1 MPADSFQIIHALAI
15 ILIASLVGGWLA
27 SLCRIPRV
35 TGYLLAGLVIGP
47 SFAHSFGLPQLISNA
62 ALKELQLVSDIAL
75 ALILMNIGSQLRTEN
90 LRRWKQRIF
99 IFSFSETMISG
110 FLVGLLIFCAN
121 QFLVQHIVTNLSLIQ
136 TSLFFA
142 IFTGTISIATAPAA
156 TLMVI
161 REYEAE
167 GPVTSTVLTLVS
179 LNNLI
184 SVFAFSIAVHLL
196 VSSDGGFSAIIY
208 KLCMPI
214 LLGGFVGFIMS
225 LWAQRMELPSEH
237 KILLLGGVTIVA
249 FSSRALGLEPLLS
262 CLVLGM
268 ILADSSPRWH
278 RLVKS
283 LNEVDYPLYVVFF
296 VLAGA
301 NLHLET
307 LGHIGL
313 LGVTYVFART
323 CGKMAGA
330 LFGARLGH
338 FGQREQSW
346 VGMTLLAQAGMAIG
360 LAATLSKLWPEGGKL
375 VETII
380 LGSVVIFELIGPLAV
395 RCGLVKA
402 GEVPL
407 LSLLRKRAP
416 QSGME
421 GLHDVANHFRT
432 NLGLPAG
439 RKLQDPGD
447 ILVRHVMRH
456 NVETI
461 HHGTNFQELLRIIAH
476 SRYDRF
482 PVVDD
487 DSNFIGIINY
497 TEIRNL
503 LFDQSLSDLL
513 VARDLVSSTHHSIAP
528 DTPLREALKTFQ
540 KKRNISYF
548 PVIDPDEPKKLLGIL
563 SQNDVLAA
571 FRRLSVDE

>member
-1 MPADSFQIIHALAI
+1 MPITPQDIIFAFTV
-15 ILIASLVGGWLA
+15 ILIASLIGGRLA
-27 SLCRIPRV
+27 SLCGIPRV
-35 TGYLLAGLVIGP
+35 TGYLLAGLAIGP
-47 SFAHSFGLPQLISNA
+47 SFADFFHLPRVIVPE
-62 ALKELQLVSDIAL
+62 ALRELQIISDIAL

-99 IFSFSETMISG
+99 IFSFVEAATSGLLVGFSVFSVNQFIIQHPISG
-110 FLVGLLIFCAN
+110 LGL
-121 QFLVQHIVTNLSLIQ
+121 TESSL
-136 TSLFFA
+136 LFA
-142 IFTGTISIATAPAA
+142 VFTGTISIATAPAA

-167 GPVTSTVLTLVS
+167 GPITSTVLTLVS

-184 SVFAFSIAVHLL
+184 SVFAFLIASQLL
-196 VSSDGGFSAIIY
+196 VSNDASFSAMIY
-208 KLCMPI
+208 KLFIP
-214 LLGGFVGFIMS
+214 LVLGGLFGFVMS

-237 KILLLGGVTIVA
+237 KILLLGGVSAVA
-249 FSSRALGLEPLLS
+249 VCSRLLGVEPLLS
-262 CLVLGM
+262 CLALGM

-283 LNEVDYPLYVVFF
+283 LSEVDYPLYVIFF

-301 NLHLET
+301 NLHIET
-307 LGHIGL
+307 LAHIGL
-313 LGVTYVFART
+313 LGIAYVAARS
-323 CGKMAGA
+323 CGKIAGA
-330 LFGARLGH
+330 YFGARLGG
-338 FGQREQSW
+338 FGDREQSW
-346 VGMTLLAQAGMAIG
+346 IGMTLLAQAGMAIG
-360 LAATLSKLWPEGGKL
+360 LAATLSKLWPEGGRL
-375 VETII
+375 VETVI

-395 RCGLVKA
+395 RCGLVRA

-421 GLHDVANHFRT
+421 GLHNVANHFRAS
-432 NLGLPAG
+432 LGLPAG

-447 ILVRHVMRH
+447 ILVRHIMRH

-461 HHGTNFQELLRIIAH
+461 HHGTPFQELLRIIAH

-487 DSNFIGIINY
+487 NHNFIGIINY

-503 LFDQSLSDLL
+503 LFDQSLSNLL
-513 VARDLVSSTHHSIAP
+513 VARDLATSSQHSIPP
-528 DTPLREALKTFQ
+528 DMPLREALKILQ

-548 PVIDPDEPKKLLGIL
+548 PVVDPEEPKKLLGIL

-571 FRRLSVDE
+571 FRRLTLED

>member
-1 MPADSFQIIHALAI
+1 MPADSFQLIYALAI
-15 ILIASLVGGWLA
+15 ILIASLVGGRLA

-35 TGYLLAGLVIGP
+35 TGYLLAGLAVGP
-47 SFAHSFGLPQLISNA
+47 SFAEFFSLPQLISPF
-62 ALKELQLVSDIAL
+62 ALNELQLISDIAL
-75 ALILMNIGSQLRTEN
+75 ALILMNIGGQLRTEN

-99 IFSFSETMISG
+99 IFSLSEASASAG
-110 FLVGLLIFCAN
+110 LVGCAVFLVN
-121 QFLVQHIVTNLSLIQ
+121 QFIVQHSVSGLSLTY
-136 TSLFFA
+136 TSMLFA

-167 GPVTSTVLTLVS
+167 GPITSTVLTLVS

-184 SVFAFSIAVHLL
+184 SVFAFSIAAQLL
-196 VSSDGGFSAIIY
+196 VSADGSLSAIFY
-208 KLCMPI
+208 KLTMPLI
-214 LLGGFVGFIMS
+214 IGGTFGFLMS

-237 KILLLGGVTIVA
+237 KILLLGGVTAVA
-249 FSSRALGLEPLLS
+249 VISRVLNLEPLLS
-262 CLVLGM
+262 CLALGM

-283 LNEVDYPLYVVFF
+283 LNEVDYPLYVIFF

-301 NLHLET
+301 NLHIET
-307 LGHIGL
+307 LAHIGL
-313 LGVTYVFART
+313 LGITYVCARL
-323 CGKMAGA
+323 CGKLVGA
-330 LFGARLGH
+330 SAGARLGR
-338 FGQREQSW
+338 FGQREQNW

-380 LGSVVIFELIGPLAV
+380 LGSVVIFELIGPIAV

-416 QSGME
+416 QSGVE
-421 GLHDVANHFRT
+421 GLHDVANHFRN

-439 RKLQDPGD
+439 RKLDDPGD

-461 HHGTNFQELLRIIAH
+461 HHGTPFQELLRVIAH

-487 DSNFIGIINY
+487 DQNFIGIINY

-513 VARDLVSSTHHSIAP
+513 VARDLVSSHHHSIPP
-528 DTPLREALKTFQ
+528 DTPLRDALKTFQ
-540 KKRNISYF
+540 KKSNISYF
-548 PVIDPDEPKKLLGIL
+548 PVIAPDEPKKLLGIL

-571 FRRLSVDE
+571 FRRLKLEE

>member
-1 MPADSFQIIHALAI
+1 MPTDTFQIVSALAV
-15 ILIASLVGGWLA
+15 ILIAALIGGRFA
-27 SLCRIPRV
+27 TLCRIPRV
-35 TGYLLAGLVIGP
+35 TGYLLAGLLVGP
-47 SFAHSFGLPQLISNA
+47 SFTGILGLPPLISYM
-62 ALKELQLVSDIAL
+62 ALDELRLVSDVAL
-75 ALILMNIGSQLRTEN
+75 SLILMNIGSQLRTEN

-99 IFSFSETMISG
+99 IFSLTESILTG
-110 FLVGLLIFCAN
+110 LLVGSSVFIVN
-121 QFLVQHIVTNLSLIQ
+121 QFVVQYSVTALSLAQ
-136 TSLFFA
+136 TSLLFG

-156 TLMVI
+156 TLMVV
-161 REYEAE
+161 REYESE
-167 GPVTSTVLTLVS
+167 GPVTSSVLTLVS
-179 LNNLI
+179 LNNLF
-184 SVFAFSIAVHLL
+184 SVFTFSIAVQLL
-196 VSSDGGFSAIIY
+196 VVADGGLVSIIY
-208 KLCMPI
+208 QLCVPL
-214 LLGGFVGFIMS
+214 LLGGFFGFIMS

-237 KILLLGGVTIVA
+237 KILLLGGVVA
-249 FSSRALGLEPLLS
+249 VAVISRLLDLEPLLS
-262 CLVLGM
+262 CLALGM

-278 RLVKS
+278 RLVKA

-301 NLHLET
+301 NLHIET
-307 LGHIGL
+307 LTHIGL
-313 LGVTYVFART
+313 LGVTYVVART
-323 CGKMAGA
+323 LGKLVGA
-330 LFGARLGH
+330 SFGARLGR
-338 FGQREQSW
+338 FGQLEQSW

-360 LAATLSKLWPEGGKL
+360 LAATLAKLWPDGGRM
-375 VETII
+375 VETVV

-395 RCGLVKA
+395 RYGLVRA
-402 GEVPL
+402 GEVPI

-416 QSGME
+416 QSGIE
-421 GLHDVANHFRT
+421 GMHSVASHFRS

-439 RKLQDPGD
+439 HKLDDPGD

-461 HHGTNFQELLRIIAH
+461 HHGAPFQELLRIIAH

-487 DSNFIGIINY
+487 DQNFVGIINY

-513 VARDLVSSTHHSIAP
+513 VARDLVSSAHHSIP
-528 DTPLREALKTFQ
+528 PNTPLREALKTLQ

-548 PVIDPDEPKKLLGIL
+548 PVIDPEDPKKLLGIL

-571 FRRLSVDE
+571 FRRLDLEE

>member
-1 MPADSFQIIHALAI
+1 MPTDSRQIIMALAI
-15 ILIASLVGGWLA
+15 ILIASLVGGRAA

-35 TGYLLAGLVIGP
+35 TGYLLAGLLVGP
-47 SFAHSFGLPQLISNA
+47 SFADMLHLPRLIAPA
-62 ALKELQLVSDIAL
+62 ALQELKVISDIAL
-75 ALILMNIGSQLRTEN
+75 ALILMNIGAQLRTEN

-99 IFSFSETMISG
+99 LFSFSEALLTGLFVGATVFIINQL
-110 FLVGLLIFCAN
+110 LVGK
-121 QFLVQHIVTNLSLIQ
+121 LVGALSLTQ
-136 TSLFFA
+136 TSLLFA

-156 TLMVI
+156 TLMVV

-167 GPVTSTVLTLVS
+167 GPITSAVLTLVS

-184 SVFAFSIAVHLL
+184 SVFLFSIACQLL
-196 VSSDGGFSAIIY
+196 VIRGGGLTDIAY
-208 KLCMPI
+208 QLLMPL
-214 LLGGFVGFIMS
+214 LLGGGCGFLMS

-237 KILLLGGVTIVA
+237 KLLLLGGVTAVA
-249 FSSRALGLEPLLS
+249 MISRVLGLEPLLS
-262 CLVLGM
+262 CLALGM
-268 ILADSSPRWH
+268 IMADSSPRWH

-283 LNEVDYPLYVVFF
+283 LNEVDYPLYVIFF

-313 LGVTYVFART
+313 LGIGYVVART
-323 CGKMAGA
+323 LGKLVGGYC
-330 LFGARLGH
+330 GARLGR
-338 FGQREQSW
+338 FGQREQQW

-360 LAATLSKLWPEGGKL
+360 LAATLAGLWPEGGKL
-375 VETII
+375 VETIV
-380 LGSVVIFELIGPLAV
+380 LGAVVIFELIGPLAV
-395 RCGLVKA
+395 RSGLVRA

-407 LSLLRKRAP
+407 LSMLRKRAP

-421 GLHDVANHFRT
+421 GLHSVASHFR
-432 NLGLPAG
+432 NSLGLPAG
-439 RKLQDPGD
+439 YSLDDPGD

-461 HHGTNFQELLRIIAH
+461 HHGTPFQELLRVIAH

-487 DSNFIGIINY
+487 EQNFIGIINY

-503 LFDQSLSDLL
+503 LFDPALSNLL
-513 VARDLVSSTHHSIAP
+513 VARDLVSTAHNAIPP
-528 DTPLREALKTFQ
+528 DTPLREALKILQ

-548 PVIDPDEPKKLLGIL
+548 PVIDPQEPNKLLGIL

-571 FRRLSVDE
+571 FRRLDLDE

>member
-1 MPADSFQIIHALAI
+1 MPADALEIVSALAI
-15 ILIASLVGGWLA
+15 ILVASLIGGRLA
-27 SLCRIPRV
+27 ASVRIPRV

-47 SFAHSFGLPQLISNA
+47 SFAHLFGLPQLVSHF
-62 ALKELQLVSDIAL
+62 ALGELRIISDIAL
-75 ALILMNIGSQLRTEN
+75 SLILMNIGAQLRTEN
-90 LRRWKQRIF
+90 LRRWKERIF
-99 IFSFSETMISG
+99 IFSLSESLVTAVLVGMAV
-110 FLVGLLIFCAN
+110 FLVNEF
-121 QFLVQHIVTNLSLIQ
+121 IVGQAVTGLSLTQ
-136 TSLFFA
+136 TSLLFGV
-142 IFTGTISIATAPAA
+142 FTGTIGIATAPAA

-167 GPVTSTVLTLVS
+167 GPVTSEVLTLVS

-184 SVFAFSIAVHLL
+184 SVFFFSIAAQLL
-196 VSSDGGFSAIIY
+196 VSANGNLYSIIY
-208 KLCMPI
+208 TLFAPI
-214 LLGGFVGFIMS
+214 ILGGFFGLVIS
-225 LWAQRMELPSEH
+225 LWAQRMEQPSEH
-237 KILLLGGVTIVA
+237 KILLLGGVTTVA
-249 FSSRALGLEPLLS
+249 VISRSMGLEPLLS
-262 CLVLGM
+262 CLALGM

-278 RLVKS
+278 RLLKS
-283 LNEVDYPLYVVFF
+283 LNEVDYPLYVIFF

-301 NLHLET
+301 NLHIET
-307 LGHIGL
+307 LSHIGL
-313 LGVTYVFART
+313 LGITYVAART
-323 CGKMAGA
+323 VGKLAGA
-330 LFGARLGH
+330 KLGARLGR
-338 FGQREQSW
+338 FGQREQTW
-346 VGMTLLAQAGMAIG
+346 AGMTLLAQAGMALG
-360 LAATLSKLWPEGGKL
+360 LAATLAKLWPEGGRL

-380 LGSVVIFELIGPLAV
+380 LGSVVIFELVGPLAV

-421 GLHDVANHFRT
+421 GLHSVANHFRN

-447 ILVRHVMRH
+447 ILARHVMRH

-461 HHGTNFQELLRIIAH
+461 NHGTPFQELLRVIAH

-487 DSNFIGIINY
+487 NQNFVGMINY
-497 TEIRNL
+497 TEIRNM
-503 LFDQSLSDLL
+503 LFDQSLADLL
-513 VARDLVSSTHHSIAP
+513 VARDLATTGQSIPP
-528 DTPLREALKTFQ
+528 DTPLRDALKTFQ

-548 PVIDPDEPKKLLGIL
+548 PVIDPKEPQKLLGIL

-571 FRRLSVDE
+571 FRRLSIDE